1 MTRRP
6 LTSIRTDPLCPY
18 TTRFRSWNSTMGR
31 SSCNLLVARA
41 LPAEPGR
48 IAGPLYWT
56 STCHPFLFIRHIA
69 APTFLRLRISA
80 LFVQIL
86 AQFRWRIRGASLD
99 LQTLTDDLH
108 LRVARSEEQTSELKS
123 LMR

>member
-1 MTRRP
+1 
-6 LTSIRTDPLCPY
+6 
-18 TTRFRSWNSTMGR
+18 MGR

-99 LQTLTDDLH
+99 LQTLTDDFH
-108 LRVARSEEQTSELKS
+108 LRVAALSTLARPSAKAYRSKNAASP
-123 LMR
+123 

>member
-1 MTRRP
+1 M
-6 LTSIRTDPLCPY
+6 CA
-18 TTRFRSWNSTMGR
+18 
-31 SSCNLLVARA
+31 LVTGVQTGALPIS

-108 LRVARSEEQTSELKS
+108 LRVAALSTWARPAAKDYRSKIAAIPCPPPTIG
-123 LMR
+123 RAHV

>member
-1 MTRRP
+1 
-6 LTSIRTDPLCPY
+6 
-18 TTRFRSWNSTMGR
+18 MGR

-108 LRVARSEEQTSELKS
+108 LRVAALSTWARRSEERRVGKECVSTCRSGWWPYH
-123 LMR
+123 

>member
-1 MTRRP
+1 
-6 LTSIRTDPLCPY
+6 
-18 TTRFRSWNSTMGR
+18 MGR

-86 AQFRWRIRGASLD
+86 AQFRWR
-99 LQTLTDDLH
+99 
-108 LRVARSEEQTSELKS
+108 SEEHTSELQS
-123 LMR
+123 LMRISSAVFCLKKKKNNEYEHKYQRQTQKADNYKKQKITN

>member
-1 MTRRP
+1 
-6 LTSIRTDPLCPY
+6 
-18 TTRFRSWNSTMGR
+18 MGR

-80 LFVQIL
+80 LFVKIL

-108 LRVARSEEQTSELKS
+108 LRVAVPSTWARPAANAYRSKIADSPSLPPMHQIGRASCSE
-123 LMR
+123 RV